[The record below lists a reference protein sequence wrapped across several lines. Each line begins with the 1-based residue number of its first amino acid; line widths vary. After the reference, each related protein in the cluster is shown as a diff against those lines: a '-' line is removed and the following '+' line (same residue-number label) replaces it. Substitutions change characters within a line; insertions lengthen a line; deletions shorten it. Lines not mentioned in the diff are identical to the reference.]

1 MSYKNE
7 READGWFELLKSVA
21 WLAFTIVI
29 GLWLVSAWLTRMF
42 VEHVLDPITD
52 QAFSRNDGLLIIAS
66 SLAWG
71 IIIPLV
77 LFPQLV
83 ADVSATRPEEVW
95 QVLVGTMLLGL
106 AWGVSVGV
114 KVLVDLWLEVLD
126 RPEPAYQPEH
136 LLGEPLPV
144 LPSPPDSGQPSLPTR
159 EELEADLEE
168 VSGREEV
175 LQGASLG

>member
-7 READGWFELLKSVA
+7 READGWFELFKSVA

-29 GLWLVSAWLTRMF
+29 GLWLVSAWLTRIV
-42 VEHVLDPITD
+42 VEHVLDPMTD
-52 QAFSRNDGLLIIAS
+52 QAFSRNDGLLIITSA
-66 SLAWG
+66 LAWG
-71 IIIPLV
+71 VIIPVV

-83 ADVSATRPEEVW
+83 ADVSAARPEEVW
-95 QVLVGTMLLGL
+95 QVLAGTVLLGL

-114 KVLVDLWLEVLD
+114 KVLVDLWLEVID
-126 RPEPAYQPEH
+126 RPEPAYQPAQ

-144 LPSPPDSGQPSLPTR
+144 LPPPSDTHQPSLPSP

-168 VSGREEV
+168 VLGREEAW
-175 LQGASLG
+175 QGV

>member
-7 READGWFELLKSVA
+7 HEADGWFELLKSVS

-29 GLWLVSAWLTRMF
+29 GLWLVSAWLTRMV
-42 VEHVLDPITD
+42 VEHVLDPMTD

-77 LFPQLV
+77 LYPQLEI
-83 ADVSATRPEEVW
+83 DVSAARPEEVW
-95 QVLVGTMLLGL
+95 QAFVGTVLLGL

-126 RPEPAYQPEH
+126 RPDPAYQPAQ
-136 LLGEPLPV
+136 LLGEPIQLLP
-144 LPSPPDSGQPSLPTR
+144 PPADTLQPSLPSR
-159 EELEADLEE
+159 EELETDLEE
-168 VSGREEV
+168 VLGREEV
-175 LQGASLG
+175 LLGA